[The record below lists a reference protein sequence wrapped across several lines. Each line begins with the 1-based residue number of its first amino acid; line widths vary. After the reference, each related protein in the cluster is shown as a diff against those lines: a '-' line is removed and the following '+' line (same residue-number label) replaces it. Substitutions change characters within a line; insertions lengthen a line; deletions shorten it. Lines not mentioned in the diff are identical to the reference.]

1 MDFLFIAVHLQP
13 RNKWLDQEEMDMLKF
28 DAQKYDYP
36 SRRSVVYGKK
46 GMVCTSQPLAAQAGL
61 DIIKRG
67 GNAVDAAIAT
77 AACMTVLEP
86 TSNGIGSDAFAL
98 VWTKGELHG
107 LNASGRSPM
116 AITAEEVKKQGYTEM
131 PKRGWIPVMVPGAPS
146 AGAELSDKFGRLP
159 LEKVLEPAIT
169 YAREGYPVSPVTSK
183 IWNNAYREFSETLTE
198 ECFRPWFETFAPD
211 GHAPQPGEIWRSE
224 AHAKTLEMIAQT
236 HAKAFY
242 RGELAD
248 QIDEFSRKT
257 GGYLRRSDL
266 ENYWCE
272 WVKPIHINYR
282 GYDVCEIPPNGDG
295 IIALMAL
302 NILKRYSFAER
313 DNADTV
319 HKQLEAMK
327 LAFADGN
334 RYVADLDYMKAP
346 VETLLSDEY
355 ADGRRALIGEQ
366 ALTPEPGNP
375 FRGGTIYLCTAD
387 GEGNMVSYI
396 QSNYMGFG
404 SGIVIPGT
412 GIALQNRGANFTL
425 DETMENCLGPGKK
438 SLHTIIPG
446 FLMKEGKAVGPFGVM
461 GGFMQPQGHVQVIMN
476 TVDFL
481 MNPQDALNAP
491 RWQWIGGKK
500 IQVEKTFPAG
510 IVEELKKRGHEMEV
524 LESSLSFGRG
534 QIIWRDENDVLCGAT
549 EPRADGTVAAW

>member
-1 MDFLFIAVHLQP
+1 
-13 RNKWLDQEEMDMLKF
+13 
-28 DAQKYDYP
+28 
-36 SRRSVVYGKK
+36 
-46 GMVCTSQPLAAQAGL
+46 
-61 DIIKRG
+61 
-67 GNAVDAAIAT
+67 
-77 AACMTVLEP
+77 
-86 TSNGIGSDAFAL
+86 
-98 VWTKGELHG
+98 
-107 LNASGRSPM
+107 M

-146 AGAELSDKFGRLP
+146 AWAELSEKFGRLP

-183 IWNNAYREFSETLTE
+183 IWNTAYREFSETLTE
-198 ECFRPWFETFAPD
+198 ECFRSWFETFAPD

-387 GEGNMVSYI
+387 RGRQYGLLHPEQLHGIWIRDRNTWNRDRAAEPRGE
-396 QSNYMGFG
+396 
-404 SGIVIPGT
+404 
-412 GIALQNRGANFTL
+412 
-425 DETMENCLGPGKK
+425 
-438 SLHTIIPG
+438 LHTG
-446 FLMKEGKAVGPFGVM
+446 
-461 GGFMQPQGHVQVIMN
+461 
-476 TVDFL
+476 
-481 MNPQDALNAP
+481 
-491 RWQWIGGKK
+491 
-500 IQVEKTFPAG
+500 
-510 IVEELKKRGHEMEV
+510 
-524 LESSLSFGRG
+524 
-534 QIIWRDENDVLCGAT
+534 
-549 EPRADGTVAAW
+549 

>member
-1 MDFLFIAVHLQP
+1 
-13 RNKWLDQEEMDMLKF
+13 MDMLKF

-146 AGAELSDKFGRLP
+146 AWAELSEKSGRLP
-159 LEKVLEPAIT
+159 LEEVLEPAIT

-302 NILKRYSFAER
+302 NILKGYSFAER

-425 DETMENCLGPGKK
+425 DETMENCLGAGKK

-446 FLMKEGKAVGPFGVM
+446 FLMKDGKAVGPFGVM

>member
-1 MDFLFIAVHLQP
+1 
-13 RNKWLDQEEMDMLKF
+13 MLKF

-146 AGAELSDKFGRLP
+146 AWAELSEKFGRLP

-302 NILKRYSFAER
+302 NILKGYSFAER

-355 ADGRRALIGEQ
+355 ADGRWALIREQ

>member
-1 MDFLFIAVHLQP
+1 MGETDPHKLQ
-13 RNKWLDQEEMDMLKF
+13 
-28 DAQKYDYP
+28 
-36 SRRSVVYGKK
+36 
-46 GMVCTSQPLAAQAGL
+46 
-61 DIIKRG
+61 
-67 GNAVDAAIAT
+67 
-77 AACMTVLEP
+77 
-86 TSNGIGSDAFAL
+86 
-98 VWTKGELHG
+98 
-107 LNASGRSPM
+107 
-116 AITAEEVKKQGYTEM
+116 
-131 PKRGWIPVMVPGAPS
+131 
-146 AGAELSDKFGRLP
+146 
-159 LEKVLEPAIT
+159 
-169 YAREGYPVSPVTSK
+169 
-183 IWNNAYREFSETLTE
+183 
-198 ECFRPWFETFAPD
+198 
-211 GHAPQPGEIWRSE
+211 
-224 AHAKTLEMIAQT
+224 
-236 HAKAFY
+236 
-242 RGELAD
+242 
-248 QIDEFSRKT
+248 
-257 GGYLRRSDL
+257 
-266 ENYWCE
+266 
-272 WVKPIHINYR
+272 

-302 NILKRYSFAER
+302 NILKGYSFAER

-404 SGIVIPGT
+404 SGIVIPEQGSRCRT
-412 GIALQNRGANFTL
+412 AGRTL
-425 DETMENCLGPGKK
+425 RWMRQWKTVWTGKK

-446 FLMKEGKAVGPFGVM
+446 FLMKDGKAVGPFGVM

-524 LESSLSFGRG
+524 LESSCPSGEDRLSGEMKTMCFAGNGTAGRRNG
-534 QIIWRDENDVLCGAT
+534 GSVVI
-549 EPRADGTVAAW
+549 

>member
-1 MDFLFIAVHLQP
+1 
-13 RNKWLDQEEMDMLKF
+13 MLKF

-146 AGAELSDKFGRLP
+146 AWAELSEKFGRLP

-183 IWNNAYREFSETLTE
+183 IWNTAYREFSETLTE
-198 ECFRPWFETFAPD
+198 ECFRSWFETFAPD

-242 RGELAD
+242 RGEL
-248 QIDEFSRKT
+248 
-257 GGYLRRSDL
+257 
-266 ENYWCE
+266 
-272 WVKPIHINYR
+272 
-282 GYDVCEIPPNGDG
+282 
-295 IIALMAL
+295 
-302 NILKRYSFAER
+302 
-313 DNADTV
+313 
-319 HKQLEAMK
+319 
-327 LAFADGN
+327 
-334 RYVADLDYMKAP
+334 ADLDYMKAP

-446 FLMKEGKAVGPFGVM
+446 FLMKDGKAVGPFGVM

>member
-1 MDFLFIAVHLQP
+1 
-13 RNKWLDQEEMDMLKF
+13 MLKF

-146 AGAELSDKFGRLP
+146 AWAELSEKFGRLP

-183 IWNNAYREFSETLTE
+183 IWNTAYREFSETLTV
-198 ECFRPWFETFAPD
+198 ECFRSWFETFAPD

-272 WVKPIHINYR
+272 WVKPIHIN
-282 GYDVCEIPPNGDG
+282 
-295 IIALMAL
+295 
-302 NILKRYSFAER
+302 
-313 DNADTV
+313 
-319 HKQLEAMK
+319 
-327 LAFADGN
+327 
-334 RYVADLDYMKAP
+334 
-346 VETLLSDEY
+346 
-355 ADGRRALIGEQ
+355 
-366 ALTPEPGNP
+366 
-375 FRGGTIYLCTAD
+375 
-387 GEGNMVSYI
+387 
-396 QSNYMGFG
+396 
-404 SGIVIPGT
+404 
-412 GIALQNRGANFTL
+412 
-425 DETMENCLGPGKK
+425 
-438 SLHTIIPG
+438 
-446 FLMKEGKAVGPFGVM
+446 
-461 GGFMQPQGHVQVIMN
+461 
-476 TVDFL
+476 
-481 MNPQDALNAP
+481 
-491 RWQWIGGKK
+491 
-500 IQVEKTFPAG
+500 
-510 IVEELKKRGHEMEV
+510 
-524 LESSLSFGRG
+524 
-534 QIIWRDENDVLCGAT
+534 
-549 EPRADGTVAAW
+549 

>member
-1 MDFLFIAVHLQP
+1 
-13 RNKWLDQEEMDMLKF
+13 MDMLKF

-146 AGAELSDKFGRLP
+146 AWAELSEKFGRLP

-183 IWNNAYREFSETLTE
+183 IWNTAYREFSETLTE
-198 ECFRPWFETFAPD
+198 ECFRSWFETFAPD

-355 ADGRRALIGEQ
+355 ADGRWALIREQ

-425 DETMENCLGPGKK
+425 DETMENCLGSGKK

-549 EPRADGTVAAW
+549 EPRADGMVAAW